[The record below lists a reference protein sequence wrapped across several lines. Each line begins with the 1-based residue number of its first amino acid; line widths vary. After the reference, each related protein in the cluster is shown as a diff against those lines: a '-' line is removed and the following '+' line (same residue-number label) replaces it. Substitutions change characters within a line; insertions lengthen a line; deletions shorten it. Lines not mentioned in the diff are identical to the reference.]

1 MDHTE
6 IAIAKILDEFPCL
19 LIGMDGTFRLK
30 FLNQKATQILGYG
43 MHDILSD
50 STDMLSVLLPS
61 PKLKQQ
67 FSNYFDQNESGSI
80 SFHQVDCLHSSGE
93 PRLINWIVRKR
104 LEPVL
109 RDIPFWFIGFD
120 VTEEVNVKNK
130 LKKNE
135 ERLALVSRATNDAVY
150 EYDILENQISW
161 IDGLSNTFGFDDFQ
175 EMKALDFWNLHL
187 HPDDKD
193 RVVAETRRAMRDEQV
208 QLRTDE
214 YRFLKRDGQ
223 YAIVHDKGI
232 FIRNE
237 EGHAIKMIGG
247 LTDITSRKTI
257 EKNLLDKNRR
267 LSELA
272 FFNSHKVRGPLARIM
287 GLVNT
292 IQDID
297 DLRGDEAVAILKNL
311 RDASAELDD
320 MIRQMTHIA
329 SQ

>member
-1 MDHTE
+1 
-6 IAIAKILDEFPCL
+6 
-19 LIGMDGTFRLK
+19 
-30 FLNQKATQILGYG
+30 
-43 MHDILSD
+43 
-50 STDMLSVLLPS
+50 
-61 PKLKQQ
+61 
-67 FSNYFDQNESGSI
+67 
-80 SFHQVDCLHSSGE
+80 
-93 PRLINWIVRKR
+93 
-104 LEPVL
+104 
-109 RDIPFWFIGFD
+109 
-120 VTEEVNVKNK
+120 
-130 LKKNE
+130 
-135 ERLALVSRATNDAVY
+135 
-150 EYDILENQISW
+150 
-161 IDGLSNTFGFDDFQ
+161 
-175 EMKALDFWNLHL
+175 
-187 HPDDKD
+187 
-193 RVVAETRRAMRDEQV
+193 MRDEQV

-311 RDASAELDD
+311 RVASAELDD

>member
-1 MDHTE
+1 MEQTE

-19 LIGMDGTFRLK
+19 LIGLDGNSQLK
-30 FLNQKATQILGYG
+30 FLNQKAAQVLGYG
-43 MHDILSD
+43 KDEFLAHAEDAFTL
-50 STDMLSVLLPS
+50 LLPT
-61 PKLKQQ
+61 PRLKQQ
-67 FSNYFDQNESGSI
+67 FTGYFDTNESGSI
-80 SFHQVDCLHSSGE
+80 TFHQVDCRHSNGE

-120 VTEEVNVKNK
+120 VTEEARVKDK

-150 EYDILENQISW
+150 EYDISENQISW
-161 IDGLSNTFGFDDFQ
+161 IDGLSNAFGFDDFQ
-175 EMKALDFWNLHL
+175 EMKALDFWNLHI
-187 HPDDKD
+187 HPDDKE
-193 RVVAETRRAMRDEQV
+193 RVIAETRRAMKDAHV
-208 QLRTDE
+208 QHRTDE

-232 FIRNE
+232 FIRND
-237 EGHAIKMIGG
+237 EGYAIKMIGG

-297 DLRGDEAVAILKNL
+297 DLRGDEAVEILKNL
-311 RDASAELDD
+311 RNASGELDE
-320 MIRQMTHIA
+320 MIRQMTQIA